1 MVALSVGMA
10 GRRSRVEAQ
19 VARCAGLY
27 VHKGE
32 IVACVRLT
40 EVPGWPVDLRLHT
53 FGATARVGTGSTT
66 LGS

>member
-1 MVALSVGMA
+1 M
-10 GRRSRVEAQ
+10 EAQ